1 MKINITP
8 YIDTET
14 ADYTN
19 STTSYATK
27 SDADFN
33 TQLTAAKKAI
43 TALSV
48 DTVLSG
54 DKKAAF
60 EAAAVLSRSGRTD
73 LQAIGNVMADYADSS
88 DSMSGSEAA
97 TAILQA
103 TGYTTTT
110 TSESTGT
117 SDSDTSSTGS
127 TENTSVSDTDSSNT
141 ASTGST
147 TASGTDAS
155 SATSS
160 ANTGVSGTDTS
171 SSASAETGISGT
183 DNSSAASTESTT
195 ASDSDNSST
204 ASESATASDS
214 ANPSAVTSSGSANLI
229 SSTAKNL
236 TCSTELESYF
246 LEAAE
251 KYQVD
256 INLLKAI
263 AKTESNFDPSATSS
277 SGAMGVMQLM
287 PFVAEEL
294 GISDAYD
301 AHDNIMGGASVIASH
316 LEKYDGDLSLAL
328 AAYNAG
334 SGAVDRCGGIPTSAA
349 NYVKKVLGFY
359 AEA

>member
-14 ADYTN
+14 ADYAN

-103 TGYTTTT
+103 AGYTTTT

-171 SSASAETGISGT
+171 SSAAETDVFGT

-195 ASDSDNSST
+195 ASDSANSST
-204 ASESATASDS
+204 DSESATASDS
-214 ANPSAVTSSGSANLI
+214 ANPSAVTSNGSANLV

>member
-14 ADYTN
+14 ADYAN

-171 SSASAETGISGT
+171 SSAAETGISGT